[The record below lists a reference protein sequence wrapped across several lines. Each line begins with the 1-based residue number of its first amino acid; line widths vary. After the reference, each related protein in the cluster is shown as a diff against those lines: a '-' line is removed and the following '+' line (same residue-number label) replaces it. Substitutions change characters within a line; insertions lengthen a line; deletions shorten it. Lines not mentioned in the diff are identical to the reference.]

1 MLNKLP
7 LATAARGRGSA
18 ATRARRTVRH
28 HHSQATVERI
38 LECAHAVLVKYGYA
52 GFTTRRVAHAAAIA
66 PGNLSY
72 HFPTKRDLVRA
83 LIARLTADILAKY
96 ASFYT
101 DPDVRAGEEIASGIR
116 WAFEYTVSKE
126 GVYLF
131 RELWAM
137 ALRDAH
143 VRRAMNEFYD
153 QLIEGAVRLVQRA
166 SPAIDAAQVREFVQ
180 VLMLMSEGSNVLYG
194 THSAPAVP
202 FKRVVEIAIDLQR
215 TLAPDL
221 SGSRNTAA
229 GKAKGKK

>member
-1 MLNKLP
+1 MQ
-7 LATAARGRGSA
+7 
-18 ATRARRTVRH
+18 H

-72 HFPTKRDLVRA
+72 HFPSKRDLVRA
-83 LIARLTADILAKY
+83 LIRRLTTDILAKY
-96 ASFYT
+96 ASFYS
-101 DPDVRAGEEIASGIR
+101 DPGVRVGDEIASAIR
-116 WAFEYTVSKE
+116 WAFAYTVSKE

-137 ALRDAH
+137 ALHDAQ
-143 VRRAMNEFYD
+143 VRRAMHEFYD

-166 SPAIDAAQVREFVQ
+166 NPAIDPAQVREFVQ

-194 THSAPAVP
+194 THSAGVVP
-202 FKRVVEIAIDLQR
+202 FERVIEIAVGLQ
-215 TLAPDL
+215 TMLSPDI
-221 SGSRNTAA
+221 SHGRKTAA
-229 GKAKGKK
+229 GKSKGKK

>member
-1 MLNKLP
+1 MLNKPP
-7 LATAARGRGSA
+7 LATASRGRGSA
-18 ATRARRTVRH
+18 AARARRPVQH

-38 LECAHAVLVKYGYA
+38 LECAHTVLVKYGYA

-72 HFPTKRDLVRA
+72 HFPSKRNLVRA

-96 ASFYT
+96 ASFYS
-101 DPDVRAGEEIASGIR
+101 DPDVPVGEEIASAIR
-116 WAFEYTVSKE
+116 WAFAYTISKE

-137 ALRDAH
+137 ALHDAQI
-143 VRRAMNEFYD
+143 RRAMHDFYD

-166 SPAIDAAQVREFVQ
+166 SPAVDAAQVREFVQ

-194 THSAPAVP
+194 THSAGAVP
-202 FKRVVEIAIDLQR
+202 YERIIEIAIGLQR

-221 SGSRNTAA
+221 SGSRQTAA
-229 GKAKGKK
+229 ARAKGK